1 MLFVF
6 RLLHWRRFNFAFQWR
21 NRANWYNISTSTDS
35 PDTSIPHQRLRQ
47 KCSDLINYRFLK
59 VPLAP
64 RPKKVPKR
72 PQSKLGNSPVLSSV
86 CHKSAQLSYFEKV
99 QHSQEKSRAK
109 NLFAEEI
116 RAEAKVHLCEK
127 GFGDYWR
134 FKRNYSFTHHKSK
147 CNHYNWIS
155 IYVKKLF
162 Y

>member
-1 MLFVF
+1 M
-6 RLLHWRRFNFAFQWR
+6 
-21 NRANWYNISTSTDS
+21 
-35 PDTSIPHQRLRQ
+35 
-47 KCSDLINYRFLK
+47 
-59 VPLAP
+59 PLAP
-64 RPKKVPKR
+64 PPKKKSQRGHKVN
-72 PQSKLGNSPVLSSV
+72 LTNSPVLSSV

-134 FKRNYSFTHHKSK
+134 FKKNYSFTHRKSK
-147 CNHYNWIS
+147 YNHYNWIS